1 MLACNARLFE
11 KDMFHAI
18 GNSLIYLQLQVLMN
32 CCMRNLWLIR
42 GQGLLLELVSC
53 RLHKECSLRQAESHA
68 PRQMMCSRHVI
79 CAEVRAVSVQAL
91 RQTLLK
97 KYARIRTEM
106 DNLHNKRMSPY
117 EKIEALESI
126 RCQIQASWRT
136 DEIRRQKPTP
146 QVCIAG

>member
-1 MLACNARLFE
+1 MPA
-11 KDMFHAI
+11 
-18 GNSLIYLQLQVLMN
+18 
-32 CCMRNLWLIR
+32 
-42 GQGLLLELVSC
+42 
-53 RLHKECSLRQAESHA
+53 
-68 PRQMMCSRHVI
+68 
-79 CAEVRAVSVQAL
+79 QAL

-146 QVCIAG
+146 QVRTADQHPGC